1 MSSSF
6 SYAKSALMLMESTAN
21 LRAWLVTSIYYII
34 LDTLN
39 LALYLLKALALP
51 NPGTCMWAFCF
62 GFSCQSSNVLLLVL
76 GHAIRRPYIF
86 LEIKFLNNDNYF
98 YLKRDK

>member
-21 LRAWLVTSIYYII
+21 LRAWLVLFFFFFII
-34 LDTLN
+34 LDIYN

-51 NPGTCMWAFCF
+51 KPGSIKPDTSSLVHVCGLSASASHVNLPM
-62 GFSCQSSNVLLLVL
+62 SCHFLLY
-76 GHAIRRPYIF
+76 R
-86 LEIKFLNNDNYF
+86 
-98 YLKRDK
+98 

>member
-21 LRAWLVTSIYYII
+21 LRAWLVTSISFII

-62 GFSCQSSNVLLLVL
+62 GFSCRSSNVL
-76 GHAIRRPYIF
+76 P
-86 LEIKFLNNDNYF
+86 F
-98 YLKRDK
+98 YLI

>member
-21 LRAWLVTSIYYII
+21 LRAWLVLFFFFLYYIR
-34 LDTLN
+34 

-51 NPGTCMWAFCF
+51 KPGSIKPDTSSLVHVCGLSASASHVNLPM
-62 GFSCQSSNVLLLVL
+62 SCHFLLY
-76 GHAIRRPYIF
+76 R
-86 LEIKFLNNDNYF
+86 
-98 YLKRDK
+98 